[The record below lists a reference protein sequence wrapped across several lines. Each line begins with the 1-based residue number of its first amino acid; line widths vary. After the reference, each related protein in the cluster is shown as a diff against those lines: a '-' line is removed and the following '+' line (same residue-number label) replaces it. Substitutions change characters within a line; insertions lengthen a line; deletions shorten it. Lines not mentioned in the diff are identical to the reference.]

1 MDSTLGSQGL
11 PSRGNKASCVLN
23 AHHSPGLPLLTLA
36 AFLSD
41 FSALFSSLVPPDE
54 PGYLP
59 CCHPSYS
66 NRNSQEKH
74 RVWMRRGHCLI
85 QISHR
90 PASAVSRVS
99 MGQSQGRSKPVQT
112 RLEPPQSPFP
122 PRTLQRKCPESRSL
136 RTHSPHPHQLLPST
150 DHCFHEDQPLVQLV
164 NTLVLH
170 LDNKV

>member
-41 FSALFSSLVPPDE
+41 ISALFSSLVPPDE

-74 RVWMRRGHCLI
+74 RVWMRRGHCLT
-85 QISHR
+85 QTSHR
-90 PASAVSRVS
+90 PEASLSCLK
-99 MGQSQGRSKPVQT
+99 GQHGSKPGQVKARADQAGA
-112 RLEPPQSPFP
+112 SS
-122 PRTLQRKCPESRSL
+122 KS
-136 RTHSPHPHQLLPST
+136 LPST
-150 DHCFHEDQPLVQLV
+150 HFTEEMPRKQKPE
-164 NTLVLH
+164 NTLLPPPSAASKH
-170 LDNKV
+170 RPLFP